1 MMRKYKDLFVGGRW
15 RPPSAEATIEVIS
28 PHSEDL
34 IARVA
39 APAAADI
46 DEAVTAARAAFDAGP
61 WPRLPPAERA
71 RIIRDLARRYEER
84 VDEIARLVTAE
95 MGAPIT
101 FSRSAHARLPG
112 VMMRALADLAET
124 YPWQETRPGYYGSG
138 ILVRSVPVGVVGA
151 VTPWNMPMLM
161 VVAKLAPALLTGCTV
176 VLKPAP
182 ETPLD
187 AYLMAELV
195 EQSEIPPGVVSI
207 LPGDRAIGEYL
218 VAHPGIDK
226 VSFTGSTAA
235 GRKVAAACG
244 TALKRV
250 GLELGGKSAVVV
262 LDDADPGA
270 VAAGVQVAG
279 LMNSG
284 QACVAQTRILLPRR
298 RAPEFVDALA
308 AMVDGL
314 VVGDPF
320 DEKTHIGPMVSARQR
335 ERVRGYIE
343 RGIGEGAR
351 IVTGGAGPPAGTD
364 SGWYV
369 RPTLFS
375 DVDSAMG
382 IAQEEIFG
390 PVLTVLEYVDI
401 DDAVRLADD
410 TAYGL
415 SGSVWTPD
423 IDRGLAVAARIRAGT
438 FGINQA
444 YSMDPHAPFGGVKA
458 SGIGREFGREGL
470 AQYLETQAISGLG
483 P

>member
-1 MMRKYKDLFVGGRW
+1 MRKYKDLFVGGRW

>member
-1 MMRKYKDLFVGGRW
+1 MQEYPALFVGGEW
-15 RPPSAEATIEVIS
+15 SPPRTGETIEVVS
-28 PHSEDL
+28 PHTEQT

-39 APAAADI
+39 APAPPDI
-46 DEAVTAARAAFDAGP
+46 DRAVAAARRAFDDGP
-61 WPRLPPAERA
+61 WPRLEPAERV
-71 RIIRDLARRYEER
+71 RIVRDLARRYEER
-84 VDEIARLVTAE
+84 VEEIAQVVTAE

-124 YPWQETRPGYYGSG
+124 YPWQENRPGYYGPG
-138 ILVRSVPVGVVGA
+138 ILVRRAPVGVVAA

-161 VVAKLAPALLTGCTV
+161 VVAKLVPALLAGCTV

-187 AYLMAELV
+187 AYLLAGLL
-195 EQSEIPPGVVSI
+195 EQSEVPPGVVSI

-244 TALKRV
+244 AALKRV
-250 GLELGGKSAVVV
+250 GLELGGKSAAVV
-262 LDDADPGA
+262 LDDADPA
-270 VAAGVQVAG
+270 TVAAGVQVAG

-284 QACVAQTRILLPRR
+284 QACVAQTRILVPRH
-298 RAPEFVDALA
+298 RAAEFVEALA

-314 VVGDPF
+314 TVGDPS
-320 DEKTHIGPMVSARQR
+320 DADTRIGPLVSARQR
-335 ERVRGYIE
+335 DRVRGYI
-343 RGIGEGAR
+343 RQGAGAGAR
-351 IVTGGAGPPAGTD
+351 LVTGGEDPPEGLD
-364 SGWYV
+364 QGWYV
-369 RPTLFS
+369 RPTLFT
-375 DVDSAMG
+375 DVDSAMA

-390 PVLTVLEYVDI
+390 PVLTVLGYTDI

-423 IDRGLAVAARIRAGT
+423 IDRGLAVAGRIRAGT

-444 YSMDPHAPFGGVKA
+444 YSMDPYAPFGGVKA
-458 SGIGREFGREGL
+458 SGIGREFGPEGL
-470 AQYLETQAISGLG
+470 AEYLETQSISGLAG
-483 P
+483 

>member
-1 MMRKYKDLFVGGRW
+1 MHEYSKLFIAGEW
-15 RPPSAEATIEVIS
+15 SAPSTGETIEVIS
-28 PHSEDL
+28 PHTEQP
-34 IARVA
+34 IARVV
-39 APAAADI
+39 APAPADI
-46 DEAVTAARAAFDAGP
+46 DRAVAAARRAFDEGP
-61 WPRLPPAERA
+61 WPRIDPAERI
-71 RIIRDLARRYEER
+71 RIVRDLARRYEER
-84 VDEIARLVTAE
+84 VDEIARIVTAE

-124 YPWQETRPGYYGSG
+124 YPWQETRPGYYGTG
-138 ILVRSVPVGVVGA
+138 ILVRSRPVGVVAA

-161 VVAKLAPALLTGCTV
+161 VVAKLVPALLAGCTI
-176 VLKPAP
+176 VLKPSP

-187 AYLMAELV
+187 AHLMAELL
-195 EQSEIPPGVVSI
+195 EQSEVPPGVVSI

-218 VAHPGIDK
+218 VTHPGIDK

-235 GRKVAAACG
+235 GRQVAAACG
-244 TALKRV
+244 AALTRV
-250 GLELGGKSAVVV
+250 GLELGGKSAAVV
-262 LDDADPGA
+262 LDDADPAA

-284 QACVAQTRILLPRR
+284 QACVAQTRILVPRR
-298 RAPEFVDALA
+298 RAPEFVDALV

-314 VVGDPF
+314 AVGDPF
-320 DEKTHIGPMVSARQR
+320 DEDTRIGPMVSARQR

-343 RGIGEGAR
+343 QGIGEGAR
-351 IVTGGAGPPAGTD
+351 VVTGGAGRPAGMD
-364 SGWYV
+364 RGWYV
-369 RPTLFS
+369 RPTLFA
-375 DVDSAMG
+375 DVDSTMS

-390 PVLTVLEYVDI
+390 PVLTVLQYTDI

-423 IDRGLAVAARIRAGT
+423 TDRGRAVAGRIRAGT

-444 YSMDPHAPFGGVKA
+444 YSMDPHAPFGGMKA

-470 AQYLETQAISGLG
+470 AEYLETQSISGLG
-483 P
+483 G